1 MNNRIYYYIVVSYT
15 PTMPSQVFIW
25 RVYTLLHIELII
37 TYIQYVHNLPSCI
50 LNI

>member
-1 MNNRIYYYIVVSYT
+1 
-15 PTMPSQVFIW
+15 
-25 RVYTLLHIELII
+25 LLHIELII